1 MYKKAQSL
9 TNAQDKISSFYE
21 PSRAYKLVNLA
32 RFSIILLTAASSLP
46 ERPCISKPIA
56 APSTVLSLVQ
66 LQLAGEWDLW
76 RNSRQSN
83 SKRCDWVSKWNK
95 NLWKALPVNSN
106 CDCKHLTRNIFASI
120 FSASGNHVYFSLH
133 GVNQR
138 RTVPV
143 MQSKKWLT
151 NRKAGLVKFKPDHS
165 YCSHHA
171 PLTASFH
178 INSIP
183 ALKCEVGNLWLFVV
197 LFT

>member
-76 RNSRQSN
+76 RNICQSN
-83 SKRCDWVSKWNK
+83 SKRCDWVSKWNQ
-95 NLWKALPVNSN
+95 NLWKALSVN
-106 CDCKHLTRNIFASI
+106 CDCKHLTRNRFAFI

-133 GVNQR
+133 DVNQQ

-143 MQSKKWLT
+143 MQSRQMF
-151 NRKAGLVKFKPDHS
+151 N
-165 YCSHHA
+165 
-171 PLTASFH
+171 
-178 INSIP
+178 
-183 ALKCEVGNLWLFVV
+183 
-197 LFT
+197 